1 MKTRRYRSAY
11 KAGKAAGYAEGY
23 KQGLHD
29 GNPFIKIAEAAH
41 EMVKTISDRMTD
53 PEFIEACKEEKIMYD
68 EERRR
73 ELIEDDRYADYLDR
87 EAEAIEDD
95 REDERNEINRR
106 WKT

>member
-41 EMVKTISDRMTD
+41 EMAKTITDRITD
-53 PEFIEACKEEKIMYD
+53 PEFIEACKEAKIMYD

-73 ELIEDDRYADYLDR
+73 ELDEDDRYADYLDR
-87 EAEAIEDD
+87 EEAEPIDDD
-95 REDERNEINRR
+95 REDERCEINRR
-106 WKT
+106 WK